1 MADFMELISP
11 RELAKDKV
19 LAVQEYALMAWQS
32 LTNLFRRPRYLADL
46 MQQADTI
53 GVGSIPIVILT
64 GISIGGSLALNTS
77 STLEQFGSLWMT
89 GQLVAISMVTEIG
102 PILTALLVAGR
113 NASGIASEL
122 GSMKVTEQI
131 DAMRALGTD
140 PFKKLVTP
148 RVISTVVMLFFLT
161 IISDLCGLI
170 GGWFVARFM
179 LGLDSNQYWTSTYQN
194 LTFGE
199 VIRGLVK
206 PVMFGFVIGTVG
218 CFYGLNTKG
227 GTRGVG
233 LSTTRAVVTSS
244 ILVLVLDFFITR
256 FLLVFWPT

>member
-1 MADFMELISP
+1 MELISP
-11 RELAKDKV
+11 AEIAKDKV
-19 LAVQEYALMAWQS
+19 LAIQDYSHMAWQS
-32 LTNLFRRPRYLADL
+32 LTNLVRRPRYMADIL
-46 MQQADTI
+46 QQADTI
-53 GVGSIPIVILT
+53 GVGSVPIIVLT
-64 GISIGGSLALNTS
+64 GVSIGGSLALNTAS
-77 STLEQFGSLWMT
+77 SLQQFGVASMT

-122 GSMKVTEQI
+122 GSMRVTEQI

-140 PFKKLVTP
+140 PSKKLVTP
-148 RVISTVVMLFFLT
+148 RVIATIVMLFFLT
-161 IISDLCGLI
+161 ILSDLFGLV
-170 GGWFVARFM
+170 GGWFVSRLM
-179 LGLDSNQYWTSTYQN
+179 LGLDSYQYWTSTYQN

-199 VIRGLVK
+199 VVRGLVK
-206 PVMFGFVIGTVG
+206 PVVFGFVIGTVG
-218 CFYGLNTKG
+218 CFYGLTTKG

-233 LSTTRAVVTSS
+233 LSTTQAVVASS

>member
-1 MADFMELISP
+1 MELTSP
-11 RELAKDKV
+11 AEFAKDKV
-19 LAVQEYALMAWQS
+19 LVIQDYSQMAWRS
-32 LTNLFRRPRYLADL
+32 LTNLFRRPRYTADI

-53 GVGSIPIVILT
+53 GVGSIPIIVLT
-64 GISIGGSLALNTS
+64 GLSIGGSLALNTS
-77 STLEQFGSLWMT
+77 SSLQQFGVVSMT

-122 GSMKVTEQI
+122 GSMRVTEQI

-140 PFKKLVTP
+140 PYKKLVTP
-148 RVISTVVMLFFLT
+148 RVISTVVMTFFLT

-170 GGWFVARFM
+170 GGWIISTLT
-179 LGLDSNQYWTSTYQN
+179 LGLDTGQYWTSTYQN

-199 VIRGLVK
+199 VVRGLVK
-206 PVMFGFVIGTVG
+206 PVVFGFVVGTVG

-233 LSTTRAVVTSS
+233 LSTTQAVVTSS
-244 ILVLVLDFFITR
+244 ILILVLDFFITR

>member
-1 MADFMELISP
+1 MELISP
-11 RELAKDKV
+11 TEVAKDKV
-19 LAVQEYALMAWQS
+19 LAVQDYALMAWRS
-32 LTNLFRRPRYLADL
+32 LTNLFRRPRYIADI

-53 GVGSIPIVILT
+53 GVGSVPIIVLT
-64 GISIGGSLALNTS
+64 GISIGGSLALNTAS
-77 STLEQFGSLWMT
+77 SMQQFGVASMT
-89 GQLVAISMVTEIG
+89 GQFVALSMVTEIG

-148 RVISTVVMLFFLT
+148 RVTATVVMLVFLT

-170 GGWFVARFM
+170 GGWLVAKLM
-179 LGLDSNQYWTSTYQN
+179 LGLDSTQYWHSTYQT

-199 VIRGLVK
+199 VVRGLVK
-206 PVMFGFVIGTVG
+206 PVIFGYVIGTVG
-218 CFYGLNTKG
+218 C
-227 GTRGVG
+227 
-233 LSTTRAVVTSS
+233 
-244 ILVLVLDFFITR
+244 
-256 FLLVFWPT
+256 

>member
-1 MADFMELISP
+1 MELISP
-11 RELAKDKV
+11 AEFAKDKV
-19 LAVQEYALMAWQS
+19 LAVQDYSLMAWRS
-32 LTNLFRRPRYLADL
+32 LTNLFRRPRYLADM

-53 GVGSIPIVILT
+53 GVGSVPIIMLT
-64 GISIGGSLALNTS
+64 GISIGGSLALNTAS
-77 STLEQFGSLWMT
+77 SFQQFGATSIT
-89 GQLVAISMVTEIG
+89 GQFLAISMVTEIG

-140 PFKKLVTP
+140 PAKKLVTP
-148 RVISTVVMLFFLT
+148 RVISTIFMVFFLT
-161 IISDLCGLI
+161 IISDLCGLV
-170 GGWFVARFM
+170 GGWFIAKLM
-179 LGLDSNQYWTSTYQN
+179 LGLDSYQYWTSTYQN

-199 VIRGLVK
+199 VVRGLVK
-206 PVMFGFVIGTVG
+206 PVVFGFIIATVG
-218 CFYGLNTKG
+218 CFYGMNTKG

-233 LSTTRAVVTSS
+233 LSTTQAVVTSS
-244 ILVLVLDFFITR
+244 ILILVLDFFITR

>member
-1 MADFMELISP
+1 MELISP
-11 RELAKDKV
+11 TEIAKQKV
-19 LAVQEYALMAWQS
+19 LAIQDYSLMAWHS
-32 LTNLFRRPRYLADL
+32 LTNMARRPRYFADL

-53 GVGSIPIVILT
+53 GVGSVPIIVLT
-64 GISIGGSLALNTS
+64 GISIGGSLALNTAS
-77 STLEQFGSLWMT
+77 SLQQFGVTSMT

-122 GSMKVTEQI
+122 GSMRVTEQI

-140 PFKKLVTP
+140 PSKKLVTP
-148 RVISTVVMLFFLT
+148 RVIAAVVMVFFLT
-161 IISDLCGLI
+161 ILSDLFGLV
-170 GGWFVARFM
+170 GGWFVSRLM
-179 LGLDSNQYWTSTYQN
+179 LGVDTYQYWTSTYQN

-199 VIRGLVK
+199 VVRGLVK
-206 PVMFGFVIGTVG
+206 PVVFGFVIGTVG

-233 LSTTRAVVTSS
+233 LSTTQAVVASS

>member
-1 MADFMELISP
+1 MEIISP
-11 RELAKDKV
+11 TEFAKDKV
-19 LAVQEYALMAWQS
+19 LAIQDYSQMAWRS
-32 LTNLFRRPRYLADL
+32 LTNVFRRPRYMADL
-46 MQQADTI
+46 MQQADII
-53 GVGSIPIVILT
+53 GVGSVPIIILT
-64 GISIGGSLALNTS
+64 GISIGGSLALNTAS
-77 STLEQFGSLWMT
+77 GFAQFGATAFT
-89 GQLVAISMVTEIG
+89 GQFLAISMVTEIG

-140 PFKKLVTP
+140 PDKKLVTP
-148 RVISTVVMLFFLT
+148 RVISTIFMVFFLT

-170 GGWFVARFM
+170 GGWLVSRTM
-179 LGLDSNQYWTSTYQN
+179 LGLDTYQYWTSTYQN

-199 VIRGLVK
+199 VMRGLVK
-206 PVMFGFVIGTVG
+206 PIIFGFIIATVG
-218 CFYGLNTKG
+218 CFYGMNTKG

-233 LSTTRAVVTSS
+233 LSTTQAVVTSS
-244 ILVLVLDFFITR
+244 ILVLVFDFFITR